1 MAMRPWLLSGC
12 ACVALLLGAG
22 SAAAQGAAPASAS
35 GPVSEV
41 VVTAARLN
49 AARDSI
55 QPQVGASTYAFS
67 KQQVDALPG
76 GQNQPLQQVI
86 LQAPGVTQDS
96 FGQLHVREDH
106 NGLQYRLNGVILPEG
121 LSVFG
126 QAIPTR
132 LADSVKLITGALPA
146 QYGLR
151 TAGIVD
157 IRTKSGI
164 QGGGE
169 VGFYGGAFSTMQ
181 PSIEYG
187 GSTGN
192 FSGYGSLSFLSSD
205 RGVEGPDPRVVP
217 LHDHTEQLNGF
228 AYLEDILN
236 PDSRAS
242 LILGTSN
249 QHFQIPNRPGQP
261 ALGFTVNGVSGFP
274 SEDLNEQQR
283 EITHYAIVSL
293 LHTQGA
299 FTGQVSLFG
308 RYSSLDYAPDPL
320 GDLLFGGVSQVAHKS
335 DSAGGL
341 QAEGAYVLDDAHT
354 LRAGLIAQI
363 DRSRSD
369 TTATV
374 LPLGADGSQTSDVP
388 LAIVDDGSR
397 TATTASVY
405 VQDEWKLTDRL
416 TLNYGLRFDQFNGYR
431 SENQVSPRINAV
443 WEQGGIAVH
452 AGYARYFS
460 PPPFELV
467 AAQTV
472 GRFAGTSAA
481 PPGTVSTTPYAERS
495 DYFDVGLTRKLG
507 PHVNVGIDS
516 YYKKARNLVD
526 EGQFGAPIILT
537 PFNYRDGLAYGIEFS
552 LNYADGPLQAYLN
565 VSGQKAQGRDIVSS
579 QFNFVPADLAY
590 IHDHYIYLDH
600 DQRYTGSAGFSYLVA
615 GVRVGGDLVYGS
627 GLRKDGDV
635 PNGGQLAPYTQV
647 NFSLSKSFDGLPGGP
662 LEVRADLVNAF
673 DDVYEIRD
681 GSGVGVGAPQFGP
694 RRGMFFGLRKSF

>member
-1 MAMRPWLLSGC
+1 MTMRAGLVC
-12 ACVALLLGAG
+12 AGAGMALLLGAG
-22 SAAAQGAAPASAS
+22 AAAAQGEGA
-35 GPVSEV
+35 VSEV
-41 VVTAARLN
+41 VVTATRLN

-55 QPQVGASTYAFS
+55 QPQVGASTYAFTR
-67 KQQVDALPG
+67 QQVDALPG
-76 GQNQPLQQVI
+76 GDNQQLQQVI

-164 QGGGE
+164 QSGGE
-169 VGFYGGAFSTMQ
+169 AGIYGGAFGTVQ
-181 PSIEYG
+181 PSLEYG
-187 GSTGN
+187 GSAGN
-192 FSGYGSLSFLSSD
+192 VSGYGSLSYLSSD
-205 RGVEGPDPRVVP
+205 RGVEGPDARVVP

-236 PDSRAS
+236 PDTRAS

-249 QHFQIPNRPGQP
+249 QHFQIPNRPNQP
-261 ALGFTVNGVSGFP
+261 TLGLSVNGVSDFQSGA
-274 SEDLNEQQR
+274 LNEQQR
-283 EITHYAIVSL
+283 EITHYAIASL
-293 LHTQGA
+293 LHTRGA
-299 FTGQVSLFG
+299 FTGQISLFG
-308 RYSSLDYAPDPL
+308 RYSSLDYAPDLL
-320 GDLLFGGVSQVAHKS
+320 GDLLFGGVSQKASKN
-335 DSAGGL
+335 DSAGGV
-341 QAEGAYVLDDAHT
+341 QAEGAYVLNAAHT
-354 LRAGLIAQI
+354 LRAGLIAQV
-363 DRSRSD
+363 DRSISN
-369 TTATV
+369 TTASV
-374 LPLGADGSQTSDVP
+374 LPVDAGGNQTTDVP
-388 LAIVDDGSR
+388 IVITDNGAR
-397 TATTASVY
+397 TSTTASVY

-431 SENQVSPRINAV
+431 SENQLSPRINAV
-443 WEQGGIAVH
+443 WQEGGTTVQ

-467 AAQTV
+467 AAETV
-472 GRFAGTSAA
+472 GKFAGTSAA
-481 PPGTVSTTPYAERS
+481 PPGTQSTTPYAERS
-495 DYFDVGLTRKLG
+495 DYFDVGLTQKLG
-507 PHVNVGIDS
+507 PHLNVGVDS

-552 LNYADGPLQAYLN
+552 LNYANGPLQAYLN

-579 QFNFVPADLAY
+579 QFNFDPADLAY
-590 IHDHYIYLDH
+590 IKGHYIYLDH
-600 DQRYTGSAGFSYLVA
+600 DQRYTGSAGFTYLIA
-615 GVRVGGDLVYGS
+615 GVRLGGDLVYGS
-627 GLRKDGDV
+627 GLRKDGDT

-647 NFSLSKSFDGLPGGP
+647 NFSVSKSFDGLPGGP
-662 LEVRADLVNAF
+662 LELRADLVNAF

-681 GSGVGVGAPQFGP
+681 GTGVGVGAPQFGP
-694 RRGMFFGLRKSF
+694 RRGVFVGVKKSF